1 MLLEII
7 RIGFHLGFF
16 FKCLWY
22 NYRFFYFNSKFIFQ
36 VYTSIMGQALQ
47 RAAQWTSA
55 KGGSGGKLEFT
66 KLNEELLNSIIQYV
80 DGFSAKYADE
90 SKLVFKKP
98 LTWQTTVSPD
108 AINAPGL
115 EDRCVF
121 LWFHGISS
129 FCLFSKKKKINAVM
143 IH

>member
-1 MLLEII
+1 
-7 RIGFHLGFF
+7 
-16 FKCLWY
+16 
-22 NYRFFYFNSKFIFQ
+22 
-36 VYTSIMGQALQ
+36 MGQALQ

-80 DGFSAKYADE
+80 DGFGAKYADE

-108 AINAPGL
+108 AISAPGL

-121 LWFHGISS
+121 
-129 FCLFSKKKKINAVM
+129 CVVPRNSKLLPPQQSKLMLLM

>member
-1 MLLEII
+1 
-7 RIGFHLGFF
+7 
-16 FKCLWY
+16 
-22 NYRFFYFNSKFIFQ
+22 
-36 VYTSIMGQALQ
+36 MGQALQ

-66 KLNEELLNSIIQYV
+66 KLNEELLNSIIQFV

-108 AINAPGL
+108 GINAPGL

-121 LWFHGISS
+121 VWFQEIPSS
-129 FCLFSKKKKINAVM
+129 CLFSKKKLM
-143 IH
+143 LL